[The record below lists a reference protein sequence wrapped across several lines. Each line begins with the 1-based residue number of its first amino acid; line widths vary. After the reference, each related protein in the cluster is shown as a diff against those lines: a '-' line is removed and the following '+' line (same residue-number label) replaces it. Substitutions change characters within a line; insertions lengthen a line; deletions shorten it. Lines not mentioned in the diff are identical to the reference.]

1 MKKCFQRAAFVFL
14 LCLGISSLSWSQ
26 AGLPRP
32 QGYVSDFAGVLSS
45 QDRSRVEMF
54 CSQLEK
60 KTGAQ
65 VAVVTVASV
74 RPDTVEQYAVKLFE
88 QWGIGQKG
96 KDNGVL
102 FLTAVSDREVRIEVG
117 YGLEGAIP
125 DAIVRSVIER
135 FIVPAFQQGEYSKG
149 IGLGTAAIAS
159 LVAKEYGVEVT
170 GSEDDVYQKVHH
182 EPSRGSRAF
191 MLIIFV
197 SMLILFIKNPRLFM
211 YWMMMSMMSG
221 GRGGYG
227 GGGGSFG
234 GGFGGFGGGMSGGG
248 GASGRR

>member
-1 MKKCFQRAAFVFL
+1 MRKCFQRAILVSVF
-14 LCLGISSLSWSQ
+14 CLWMGSSSSAQVGLS
-26 AGLPRP
+26 RP

-45 QDRSRVEMF
+45 LDRSRVEMLCF
-54 CSQLEK
+54 QLEK

-65 VAVVTVASV
+65 IAVVTVASV
-74 RPDTVEQYAVKLFE
+74 KPDTVEQYAVKLFE

-125 DAIVRSVIER
+125 DAIARSVIER

-149 IGLGTAAIAS
+149 VGLGTAAIAS

-170 GSEDDVYQKVHH
+170 GSEEDVYQKVHR
-182 EPSRGSRAF
+182 EPSRGSSVVMA
-191 MLIIFV
+191 IISV
-197 SMLILFIKNPRLFM
+197 IMLILFIKNPQLFL

-221 GRGGYG
+221 GRGGY

-248 GASGRR
+248 GASGRW